1 MASSIVF
8 CTGGNR
14 SGKSAFALELANR
27 IAGPKLFV
35 ATAEARDPAMSQRI
49 KKHQAARG
57 SEWRCLEVPVSK
69 SCHVSELLP
78 LALLPPP
85 LVPQPENGGARAV
98 LVDCLSTWVSACQ
111 ESWNGAP
118 TDLENGIIDAFDDFL
133 STLQKLELPVF
144 IVSAE
149 TGMGVI
155 PLSAE
160 TRQFCDI
167 LGTVNQR
174 AAQASDEAF
183 FCVSGLT
190 IKIK

>member
-1 MASSIVF
+1 MGSNIVF

-14 SGKSAFALELANR
+14 SGKSALALELASR
-27 IAGPKLFV
+27 IPGPKLFV
-35 ATAEARDPAMSQRI
+35 ATAEACDPAMAKRI
-49 KKHQAARG
+49 KQHQDARG
-57 SEWRCLEVPVSK
+57 PEWRCLEVPISK
-69 SCHVSELLP
+69 SCRIAELLP

-85 LVPQPENGGARAV
+85 YDPQPENGLTAV

-118 TDLENGIIDAFDDFL
+118 TDLENGIISAFEDFL
-133 STLQKLELPVF
+133 DALIKLDIPVF

-155 PLSAE
+155 SASAE

-167 LGTVNQR
+167 LGAVNQY
-174 AAQASDEAF
+174 AAKAASEAF

-190 IKIK
+190 IKTK

>member
-1 MASSIVF
+1 MGSNIVF
-8 CTGGNR
+8 CTGGSR

-27 IAGPKLFV
+27 VAGPKLFV
-35 ATAEARDPAMSQRI
+35 ATAEARDPAMRQRI
-49 KKHQAARG
+49 KKHQASR
-57 SEWRCLEVPVSK
+57 SHEWRCLEVPVSS
-69 SCHVSELLP
+69 SCRIAELLP
-78 LALLPPP
+78 LALVPPP
-85 LVPQPENGGARAV
+85 FDPQPENGVGAV

-118 TDLENGIIDAFDDFL
+118 TDLENGIYGAFEDFL
-133 STLQKLELPVF
+133 AALVKLDIPIF

-155 PLSAE
+155 PASAE

-174 AAQASDEAF
+174 AAQVASEAF
-183 FCVSGLT
+183 FCVSGCT

>member
-1 MASSIVF
+1 MPSNIVF

-14 SGKSAFALELANR
+14 SGKSSLALRLADR
-27 IAGPKLFV
+27 LPGRKLFV
-35 ATAEARDPAMSQRI
+35 ATAEARDPDMDRRI
-49 KKHQAARG
+49 KKHQADRG
-57 SEWRCLEVPVSK
+57 PEWQCLEVPFSQ
-69 SCHVSELLP
+69 SCRIAELLP

-85 LVPQPENGGARAV
+85 FSPQPGEKAQAV

-118 TDLENGIIDAFDDFL
+118 TDTENGILDAFEDFL
-133 STLQKLELPVF
+133 AALAGLDMPVF

-149 TGMGVI
+149 VGMGVI
-155 PLSAE
+155 PQSAE

-174 AAQASDEAF
+174 AAEVADEVY
-183 FCVSGLT
+183 FCVSGQSL
-190 IKIK
+190 KIK